1 MTAAAVCPGFSCI
14 SRAERAT
21 TSDLIRWSHFLP
33 RECPRKLTNFDAM
46 WVSRK
51 LSILAATMKRQITG
65 LLAPQLTR
73 ILAAFVAI
81 SPARSPYLILLFTLF
96 GVCSWSQSLVIKRV
110 TVIDATGRS
119 SEPNMTVIVDGD
131 LIVALGPS
139 SKTHIPGK
147 AVVVDG
153 TGKFLIP
160 GLWDMHVH
168 GASDARAPWSHLLF
182 LANGVVGVRDMSGPP
197 DAHAWRA
204 THPSNQDPSPTIY
217 LGSPIIDGPNPVW
230 PESIVVTDEAQG
242 RKVVE
247 QQRERGADFIKVYGR
262 LSRDAYFA
270 IADEANKCGIPF
282 EGHVPESV
290 TAAEASEAGQRSI
303 EHLTRVADGSSREE
317 KSIDPEM
324 QQQEALF
331 RAPGATMVAKI
342 DSGKSII
349 RLNMRVVETFDEVT
363 AQSLFALFVKNRTW
377 QCPTLTLLRAQIDDP
392 LLADDPRLKY
402 LSRGVRAKWDAGY
415 YKDVPP
421 EPRAAIV
428 RLNQLEFDKSK
439 MLVGLMYRAGVPI
452 LAGTD
457 SMNPQCFP
465 GFGLHDELAL
475 LVDAGLSPLAA
486 LQAATRNA
494 ADFMGQLDHRGTIE
508 VGKTADLVLLDK
520 DPLTDIHNT
529 RSIQA
534 VVLSG
539 KLYPRAALDAM
550 LAKAQTLASSQD
562 AGAPG
567 K

>member
-1 MTAAAVCPGFSCI
+1 
-14 SRAERAT
+14 
-21 TSDLIRWSHFLP
+21 
-33 RECPRKLTNFDAM
+33 
-46 WVSRK
+46 
-51 LSILAATMKRQITG
+51 MKCQITRSLTPESACECLRPLLRPPAARG
-65 LLAPQLTR
+65 LH
-73 ILAAFVAI
+73 
-81 SPARSPYLILLFTLF
+81 LILLLTLF
-96 GVCSWSQSLVIKRV
+96 VSCSWSQSLVIKRV
-110 TVIDATGRS
+110 TVIDATGRGP
-119 SEPNMTVIVDGD
+119 EPNMTVIADGGR
-131 LIVALGPS
+131 IVAVGPWR
-139 SKTHIPGK
+139 KTHIPRK

-153 TGKFLIP
+153 KGKFLIP

-168 GASDARAPWSHLLF
+168 GSSDARAPWSHLLF

-204 THPSNQDPSPTIY
+204 AHASNEDPSPTIY

-242 RKVVE
+242 REVVE
-247 QQRERGADFIKVYGR
+247 QQREHGADFIKVYSR
-262 LSRDAYFA
+262 LSRNAYFA
-270 IADEANKCGIPF
+270 IADEANKCHIPF

-290 TAAEASEAGQRSI
+290 TAAEASDAGQKSI
-303 EHLTRVADGSSREE
+303 EHLTRVADGCSKEE
-317 KSIDPEM
+317 KSIDSEM
-324 QQQEALF
+324 LQQEALF
-331 RAPGATMVAKI
+331 RAPGATMAAKV

-349 RLNMRVVETFDEVT
+349 RLNMRVVETFDEAT
-363 AQSLFALFVKNRTW
+363 AQSLFVLFVKNRTW

-392 LLADDPRLKY
+392 LLATDPRLKY
-402 LSRGVRAKWDAGY
+402 LSREVRAKWDAGY
-415 YKDVPP
+415 YKNVPP
-421 EPRAAIV
+421 EPRAAIA
-428 RLNQLEFDKSK
+428 RLNRLQFDESLR
-439 MLVGLMYRAGVPI
+439 LVGLMYRAGVPI

-457 SMNPQCFP
+457 TMNPQCFP
-465 GFGLHDELAL
+465 GFGIHDELAL

-494 ADFMGQLDHRGTIE
+494 AEFMGQLDRRGTIE

-520 DPLTDIHNT
+520 DPLADIHNT

-562 AGAPG
+562 ASASG